1 MEHLKL
7 LIVDDVEDNR
17 LVLRAICRKVEGFEI
32 QEACDGI
39 EAVERVEQWHPHII
53 LMDIMM
59 PRMDGFEA
67 SKIIKERY
75 PATIILAVTAVID
88 PQMEEHMAS
97 IGVAAYIR
105 KPIDKELIRFKLK
118 SFGEIFRSKAGEYKK
133 LSKKEALNPFC
144 SDIRHFRTLF
154 DITDEEAMMD
164 FGVWLLS
171 KFEPRSLQTSAKV
184 DIAIELFYALMHQG
198 ARDAHSM
205 NIVIEENFEEFFI
218 TLKLEKDIELVPKL
232 VTLLRDFGPECVVEG
247 KRAHLRLAMLNEGKI
262 PLSQAPSVPKT
273 LTAPPA
279 VAPSEPAVT
288 PPEVV
293 VTPVVVMPSEPLK
306 KEVRT
311 LDSEEEEILR
321 QSFVNKTSSRE
332 YVQDIGGDVL
342 DEISELASLDEE
354 WMLRLAV
361 LEAEPTVQSIQNFAD
376 GVLGVYVHAI
386 NNLFEFTALA
396 YALSALGT
404 FLKANAEVIITDA
417 EKLRKLVLLMEHLGK
432 DLTSWREHIF
442 ILQDSGDIHYM
453 DSSFFSSCMQ
463 IEGIMSNKEIA
474 SEDDNDM
481 EFF

>member
-17 LVLRAICRKVEGFEI
+17 LVLKAICRKVEGFEI

-39 EAVERVEQWHPHII
+39 EAVEHVEQWHPHII

-75 PATIILAVTAVID
+75 PSTIILAVTAVID

-118 SFGEIFRSKAGEYKK
+118 SFGEIFRSKTGEHKK
-133 LSKKEALNPFC
+133 LSKKKALNPFC

-164 FGVWLLS
+164 FGVWVLS
-171 KFEPRSLQTSAKV
+171 KFEPRSFHTSAKV
-184 DIAIELFYALMHQG
+184 DIAIELCYALMHQG
-198 ARDAHSM
+198 GRTAHAM

-218 TLKLEKDIELVPKL
+218 TLTLEKEIELVPKL
-232 VTLLRDFGPECVVEG
+232 ATLLRDFGSGCIVEG
-247 KRAHLRLAMLNEGKI
+247 NKAHLRLSMLNEGKS
-262 PLSQAPSVPKT
+262 PLGKVPPVQKVVS
-273 LTAPPA
+273 AAPA
-279 VAPSEPAVT
+279 VSPAKPAMTVPEPAV
-288 PPEVV
+288 EL
-293 VTPVVVMPSEPLK
+293 SESPQ

-311 LDSEEEEILR
+311 LDSDEQGILR
-321 QSFVNKTSSRE
+321 QSFITKTSSRE

-354 WMLRLAV
+354 WTLKLTV
-361 LEAEPTVQSIQNFAD
+361 LETDPTVQNIQNFAD

-396 YALSALGT
+396 YALSALGS
-404 FLKANAEVIITDA
+404 FLKAQSEVIIADA
-417 EKLRKLVLLMEHLGK
+417 EKLRMLVLLMEHLGK

-463 IEGIMSNKEIA
+463 IEGIISNKEIA